1 MEKKTQKHRYNLH
14 KRRIKNHGKI
24 ETFEGEDR
32 EEGNSLSDA
41 LVAARMRL
49 GLNPTMQSIN
59 RAKPTQW
66 FSFIFFF
73 LLPLSL
79 SLSKTRWD
87 RIKTWICKF
96 SDFCVSEI
104 LIFYYYYFLLLSFRF
119 YTAVSARRRSYRA
132 KLASK
137 NPRAIGIAFGA

>member
-59 RAKPTQW
+59 RAKPTQ
-66 FSFIFFF
+66 
-73 LLPLSL
+73 
-79 SLSKTRWD
+79 
-87 RIKTWICKF
+87 
-96 SDFCVSEI
+96 
-104 LIFYYYYFLLLSFRF
+104 
-119 YTAVSARRRSYRA
+119 
-132 KLASK
+132 
-137 NPRAIGIAFGA
+137 